1 MYNINVY
8 LLFQTAE
15 SHFNDIEK
23 ECVEYVAGYIAYKF
37 FEKYPHLT
45 SSNRNKSWID
55 CVSRGGLKTPSDDL
69 LTAMKLMETDF
80 KMLHGD
86 KLSKSSGIMTTLS
99 SMIKSKIQHLNLPQE
114 VVMCM
119 VRTRTFIRL
128 NNMNREMK
136 CGSLHKKL
144 KKFTS

>member
-1 MYNINVY
+1 
-8 LLFQTAE
+8 
-15 SHFNDIEK
+15 
-23 ECVEYVAGYIAYKF
+23 
-37 FEKYPHLT
+37 
-45 SSNRNKSWID
+45 
-55 CVSRGGLKTPSDDL
+55 
-69 LTAMKLMETDF
+69 MKLMESDF

-99 SMIKSKIQHLNLPQE
+99 SMIKSNIQHLNLPQE

-128 NNMNREMK
+128 NNMNRELK
-136 CGSLHKKL
+136 CGLLHKKL